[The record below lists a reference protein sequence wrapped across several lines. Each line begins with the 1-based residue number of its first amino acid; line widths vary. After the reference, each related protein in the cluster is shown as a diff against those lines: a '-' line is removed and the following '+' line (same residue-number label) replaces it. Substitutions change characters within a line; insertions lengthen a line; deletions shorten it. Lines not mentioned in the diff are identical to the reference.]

1 MCNILDMDAIRHE
14 LAAGRLAIGGLNATV
29 SSLVL
34 TLLSLNFTCPDIPSW
49 SPVLSCPECPT
60 LNISSF
66 FPTSSSSPSFSE
78 TWLHELETAIRAA
91 ADLQQRSL
99 WIGVATLLLG
109 AARPLLAMLAL
120 KLAEWCGGW
129 GRLVWTVVAGSLQP
143 SLVVTWILYQGGW
156 KISDLWQR
164 YGGWCRRAPR
174 GDLPPVNGAA
184 QDVLSHRW

>member
-1 MCNILDMDAIRHE
+1 MDAIRHE
-14 LAAGRLAIGGLNATV
+14 LAAGRLAIGGLNTTV
-29 SSLVL
+29 ASLIL
-34 TLLSLNFTCPDIPSW
+34 TILSLNLSCPDFPPC
-49 SPVLSCPECPT
+49 SPILSCPECPF

-66 FPTSSSSPSFSE
+66 FPPPSSSTSFSFSE
-78 TWLHELETAIRAA
+78 QWLLELETTIRAA

-109 AARPLLAMLAL
+109 AARPLLAMMAL

-143 SLVVTWILYQGGW
+143 SLVVTWVLYQGGW

-184 QDVLSHRW
+184 AAPRPGCTVS

>member
-1 MCNILDMDAIRHE
+1 MDAIRHE
-14 LAAGRLAIGGLNATV
+14 LAAGRLAIGGLNSTV
-29 SSLVL
+29 SSLIL
-34 TLLSLNFTCPDIPSW
+34 TILSLNFTCPVIPSC
-49 SPVLSCPECPT
+49 SPVLSCPDCPV
-60 LNISSF
+60 LNLTSF
-66 FPTSSSSPSFSE
+66 FPVPSSIPSFHE
-78 TWLHELETAIRAA
+78 QWLAEVQMMMHVA

-129 GRLVWTVVAGSLQP
+129 GRLVWTIVAGSLQP
-143 SLVVTWILYQGGW
+143 SLVVTWVLYQGGW

-184 QDVLSHRW
+184 AAPRPGCTIS

>member
-1 MCNILDMDAIRHE
+1 MDAIRHE
-14 LAAGRLAIGGLNATV
+14 LAAGRLALGGLNATV
-29 SSLVL
+29 SSLLL
-34 TLLSLNFTCPDIPSW
+34 TILSLNFTCPVIPSC
-49 SPVLSCPECPT
+49 SPILSCPDCPA
-60 LNISSF
+60 LNFSSF
-66 FPTSSSSPSFSE
+66 FPVPSSTPSFSE
-78 TWLHELETAIRAA
+78 SWMAELETMIRAA

-109 AARPLLAMLAL
+109 AARPLLAMSAL

-143 SLVVTWILYQGGW
+143 SLVVTWILYQGG
-156 KISDLWQR
+156 QR

-184 QDVLSHRW
+184 AAPRTGCIIS